1 MAEIDNK
8 YLFGQLTRLVR
19 AVEDL
24 VVEHGEVESQ
34 TQSDGVGGLHFGLAD
49 LKSVLVSLL

>member
-8 YLFGQLTRLVR
+8 YLFGKLTRLVR

-24 VVEHGEVESQ
+24 IVEHGEVESQ
-34 TQSDGVGGLHFGLAD
+34 TQSDGVGGLHFGLTD
-49 LKSVLVSLL
+49 LKSILVSLL